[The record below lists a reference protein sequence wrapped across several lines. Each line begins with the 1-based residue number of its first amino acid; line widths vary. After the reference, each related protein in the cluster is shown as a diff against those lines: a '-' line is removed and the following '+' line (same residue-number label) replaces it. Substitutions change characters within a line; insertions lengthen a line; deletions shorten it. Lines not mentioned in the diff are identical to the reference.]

1 MSQPKPPSDQPVVNS
16 TQTADYRDHYAN
28 SVQVR
33 MSVWDFFLVFGTMR
47 QDSPEEVRLE
57 NFQGIYLSPQQAKAL
72 LQVLQH
78 NLTQYEKAFGE
89 LALEPRLPPAA
100 GPVH

>member
-1 MSQPKPPSDQPVVNS
+1 MTQPKQPSDSPTITTSQS
-16 TQTADYRDHYAN
+16 EQYRDSYAN

-33 MSVWDFFLVFGTMR
+33 MSVWDFFLVFGTMH
-47 QDSPEEVRLE
+47 QESPEAVNIE

-72 LQVLQH
+72 MNVLGH
-78 NLTQYEKAFGE
+78 NLAQYEKTFGT
-89 LALEPRLPPAA
+89 LALEPQFTPP

>member
-1 MSQPKPPSDQPVVNS
+1 MSQPKPPSDQQPAVIS
-16 TQTADYRDHYAN
+16 SQTADYRTNYAN

-33 MSVWDFFLVFGTMR
+33 MSVWDFFLEFGTMR
-47 QDSPEEVRLE
+47 QDSPEEVKLE
-57 NFQGIYLSPQQAKAL
+57 NYQGVYLSPQQAKAL

-78 NLTQYEKAFGE
+78 NLAQYEKAFGE
-89 LALEPRLPPAA
+89 LTLEPLIPAP